1 MVAQLLLRKGG
12 AIRSLSIAGMI
23 LALLFVAF
31 CLAACDPDVRK
42 EPSNEKPVIYLYPEQ
57 ASVIDVTLEVEGSLS
72 CVYPAFA
79 SAQPTDTGGTWR
91 VFAQPDGTLTDLSSG
106 RELGYLFW
114 EGDAGFS
121 PDFSQGF
128 CVSGDDMRAFLED
141 ALSKLGLTDREAADF
156 ITYWLPRMQ
165 ENPYN
170 LVSFQGDAYA
180 RVACLGI
187 DPEPDTVIRVQ
198 MAWRPLEVPVQIEP
212 QELTAPARNGFTVV
226 EWGGTQVE

>member
-1 MVAQLLLRKGG
+1 MQLSLRNDG
-12 AIRSLSIAGMI
+12 AVRSLSVGGML
-23 LALLFVAF
+23 LALFLAAF

-42 EPSNEKPVIYLYPEQ
+42 DPSNEKPVIYLYPEQ
-57 ASVIDVTLEVEGSLS
+57 ASVVNMTLEVEGSLS

-79 SAQPTDTGGTWR
+79 NAQPADTGGTWR
-91 VFAQPDGTLTDLSSG
+91 VFAHPDGTLTDLSSG
-106 RELGYLFW
+106 REFGYLFW
-114 EGDAGFS
+114 EGDAGFT

-128 CVSGDDMRAFLED
+128 CVSGDDVRAFLED

-170 LVSFQGDAYA
+170 LVSFQGDAYDRAA
-180 RVACLGI
+180 RLGV

-198 MAWRPLEVPVQIEP
+198 MAWRPLDAPVQIEP
-212 QELTAPARNGFTVV
+212 QELAAPARVGFTVV
-226 EWGGTQVE
+226 EWGGTQIE

>member
-1 MVAQLLLRKGG
+1 MAAKLLLRRGS
-12 AIRSLSIAGMI
+12 AIRSLSVAGI
-23 LALLFVAF
+23 VLALSFAAF
-31 CLAACDPDVRK
+31 CLAACDPDVK
-42 EPSNEKPVIYLYPEQ
+42 KPDTTEKPVIYLYPEQ
-57 ASVIDVTLEVEGSLS
+57 AGVVDVTIEVQGNLS

-79 SAQPTDTGGTWR
+79 SAQPTDAGGTWR
-91 VFAQPDGTLTDLSSG
+91 VLAQPDGTLTDLSSG

-114 EGDAGFS
+114 EGDAGFT
-121 PDFSQGF
+121 PDFSRGF
-128 CVSGDDMRAFLED
+128 CVSGDDTRAFLED

-165 ENPYN
+165 GNPYN

-180 RVACLGI
+180 RAARLDV

-198 MAWRPLEVPVQIEP
+198 MAWRPLDAPVQIEP
-212 QELTAPARNGFTVV
+212 QELTAPARDGFTVV